1 MTDVVMVKQ
10 RVKGDEVDRL
20 KAWMAEVRDRSDEAE
35 ETLRDEGM
43 LTESAF
49 LEHTDDGPHLVYYM
63 EAEDIDRVWDQYA
76 DSDHDIDEEH
86 KAVMQEVLEDGRDV
100 GEFESLYHLTSPER

>member
-10 RVKGDEVDRL
+10 RIEEGKVDRL
-20 KAWMAEVRDRSDEAE
+20 TEWMAEVRDRSDEAE
-35 ETLRDEGM
+35 ATLRDEGM

-63 EAEDIDRVWDQYA
+63 EAEDIGRVWEQYE
-76 DSDHDIDEEH
+76 DSDHDIDREH
-86 KAVMQEVLEDGRDV
+86 KQVMREVLEDGRDV
-100 GEFESLYHLTSPER
+100 GEFEPLYHLTNPDR

>member
-10 RVKGDEVDRL
+10 RVQEDKVDRL
-20 KAWMAEVRDRSDEAE
+20 KEWMAEVRDRRNEAE

-49 LEHTDDGPHLVYYM
+49 LERTDDGPYLVYYM
-63 EAEDIDRVWDQYA
+63 EAEDIDRVWDQYE
-76 DSDHDIDEEH
+76 DSNHDIDREH
-86 KAVMQEVLEDGRDV
+86 KRVMQEVLEDDRNV
-100 GEFESLYHLTSPER
+100 GEFEPLYHLTNPDR